1 MKMKMKLKLTGL
13 FILMLLL
20 ITNYACKNNTQPENL
35 NTDLID
41 PENPPV
47 ITFKDSV
54 YSFGDIAQGQ
64 IVKYSFE
71 FTNTGKSD
79 LLIQSVRGSCGCT
92 VPKNWP
98 DKPIKPGDG
107 GKIEVHFDSEGKK
120 GFQRVYITILANTK
134 PTKTEVFMKG
144 NVIVPN
150 E

>member
-1 MKMKMKLKLTGL
+1 MKKQKYITTMLYFL
-13 FILMLLL
+13 ILSV
-20 ITNYACKNNTQPENL
+20 INYSCNNNSGTHKL
-35 NTDLID
+35 NTDIID

-54 YSFGDIAQGQ
+54 YSFGDISQGQ

-79 LLIQSVRGSCGCT
+79 LIIQSVRGSCGCT

-98 DKPIKPGDG
+98 EDPIKPGNG
-107 GKIEVHFDSEGKK
+107 GKIEVQFDSEGKR

-144 NVIVPN
+144 NVIAPN

>member
-1 MKMKMKLKLTGL
+1 MKKQNITYTLLVILSLTI
-13 FILMLLL
+13 FI
-20 ITNYACKNNTQPENL
+20 NYSCNNTSQVNAL
-35 NTDLID
+35 NPNLID

-47 ITFKDSV
+47 ISFQDSV
-54 YSFGDIAQGQ
+54 YSFGDISQGQ

-71 FTNTGKSD
+71 FTNTGKSE
-79 LLIQSVRGSCGCT
+79 LLIQSVKGSCGCT

-98 DKPIKPGDG
+98 ENPIKPGDG
-107 GKIEVHFDSEGKK
+107 GKIDVQFDSEGKR
-120 GFQRVYITILANTK
+120 GFQRVYITVLANTK